1 MGINPRIPA
10 HGTMCT
16 AGKEAHVRGVIS
28 EMGQS
33 TGCQQDAGPRC
44 PPVSPLFTVKPHH
57 KMPLG
62 LAVTVKA
69 AVAADFHS
77 PGNCVQDRVAS
88 TERPNPPLVSLQ
100 KEEGAPERG

>member
-1 MGINPRIPA
+1 MR
-10 HGTMCT
+10 C
-16 AGKEAHVRGVIS
+16 VIS

-33 TGCQQDAGPRC
+33 TGCQQDAGPRG
-44 PPVSPLFTVKPHH
+44 PPPSPLFTVKPHH
-57 KMPLG
+57 KMLLG

-77 PGNCVQDRVAS
+77 PGNGIQDRVAS
-88 TERPNPPLVSLQ
+88 PERPKPPLASLQ